1 MRTDKFEMIGIPS
14 AKSCVSVFLQWV
26 QRNIYNTY
34 LTVSV
39 PTYLCIEYTRPKYIY
54 SLPIEKKKRRLH
66 TMYFFVM
73 IKNRFK
79 LFYT

>member
-54 SLPIEKKKRRLH
+54 SLPIEKK
-66 TMYFFVM
+66 TQTTYYVFFCHDS
-73 IKNRFK
+73 KS
-79 LFYT
+79 L